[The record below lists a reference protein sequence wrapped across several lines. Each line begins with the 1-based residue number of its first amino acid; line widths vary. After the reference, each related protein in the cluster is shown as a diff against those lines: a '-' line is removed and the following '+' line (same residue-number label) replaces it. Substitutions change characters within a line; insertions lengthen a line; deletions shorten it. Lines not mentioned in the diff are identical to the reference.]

1 MNVLLLLVICGT
13 QQRSSHW
20 DDERRAVCIHSTQC
34 VCEQRRVSLY
44 RTRVWYGAL
53 WLCKWGEYMGTMWP
67 KYWRRILMSLIAGSR
82 YLTSPHAVRL
92 RISLQHRL
100 WTICS
105 RGSRRL
111 TEPPQVQ
118 THIMCHLFTVVTVR
132 HRGTD
137 CPALCELVLI
147 LRLFE
152 EKNLKQKERF
162 ESDSLRLSVHLKY
175 KKLSCSCLTLWS
187 LSHKLSWIHLNAAH
201 QLTAETSAIRG

>member
-1 MNVLLLLVICGT
+1 MNVFLLLVICGT

-118 THIMCHLFTVVTVR
+118 THIMCHLSTVVTVR
-132 HRGTD
+132 HKQRDWLSSSLWARSDFKAVWGEKFKTKRAIWKWQFASVSSPKIQKAQLFLFD
-137 CPALCELVLI
+137 ALITLTQTQL
-147 LRLFE
+147 
-152 EKNLKQKERF
+152 
-162 ESDSLRLSVHLKY
+162 DSS
-175 KKLSCSCLTLWS
+175 
-187 LSHKLSWIHLNAAH
+187 
-201 QLTAETSAIRG
+201 